1 VSTGGLSP
9 IPTKA
14 TSPGGRT
21 SAGVERGGTLAQD
34 KFDFRFRGGRLCLD
48 FAATLGGR
56 YRGDPIERL
65 RSADDLGR
73 WFRLALSLERDVPTT
88 AQRLEDAYEL
98 REAIYRLVHPKTRER
113 PSIVD
118 VDVVNA
124 WAARPGL
131 VSELSSDARSVTLRS
146 DSTAE
151 AGLATVARDAVDLL
165 SGHWLGR
172 VSECAFPDCSLMF
185 VDTSRPGQRQW
196 CDMKSCGN
204 RFKVRQHRSKA
215 RHEAA
220 RRA

>member
-1 VSTGGLSP
+1 
-9 IPTKA
+9 
-14 TSPGGRT
+14 
-21 SAGVERGGTLAQD
+21 LAQD

-56 YRGDPIERL
+56 YRGGVERL

-73 WFRLALSLERDVPTT
+73 WFHLALSLERDVPAT
-88 AQRLEDAYEL
+88 AQNVTAAYEL

-113 PSIVD
+113 PALLDI
-118 VDVVNA
+118 DVVNA

-131 VSELSSDARSVTLRS
+131 VSELGSDARSVTLRS

-165 SGHWLGR
+165 SGPWLVR
-172 VSECAFPDCSLMF
+172 VSECAFPDCSLLF

-215 RHEAA
+215 RHEAV
-220 RRA
+220 RRG

>member
-1 VSTGGLSP
+1 
-9 IPTKA
+9 
-14 TSPGGRT
+14 
-21 SAGVERGGTLAQD
+21 LAQD
-34 KFDFRFRGGRLCLD
+34 KYDFRFRGGRLCLD

-56 YRGDPIERL
+56 YRGGVERL
-65 RSADDLGR
+65 RTQADLGR
-73 WFRLALSLERDVPTT
+73 WFRLALSLDHDVPTT
-88 AQRLEDAYEL
+88 AQSVAGAYEL

-118 VDVVNA
+118 IDVVNA
-124 WAARPGL
+124 WAARPGF

-165 SGHWLGR
+165 SGPWLDR
-172 VSECAFPDCSLMF
+172 VRECAFPDCSLMF

-196 CDMKSCGN
+196 CEMKSCGN

-220 RRA
+220 QRT